1 MQSEIKVPSKDEIIV
16 RQSQMQRA
24 IEMYALIGEKPSLGE
39 VCRLSQLLTEFIFT
53 WDHKSKGIK
62 DFDTH
67 FKLESKENLHSKLQ
81 LLIEEQ
87 LKVK

>member
-1 MQSEIKVPSKDEIIV
+1 MSTPTRDEIIV

-62 DFDTH
+62 DFDSY
-67 FKLESKENLHSKLQ
+67 FKLESKEDLQNKLQ
-81 LLIEEQ
+81 QLIEIK
-87 LKVK
+87 LK

>member
-1 MQSEIKVPSKDEIIV
+1 MNVPSKDEIIV

-24 IEMYALIGEKPSLGE
+24 IEMYALIGERPSLGE

-53 WDHKSKGIK
+53 WDCKSKGIR
-62 DFDTH
+62 DFDLY
-67 FKLESKENLHSKLQ
+67 FKLESKEDLQSKLQ
-81 LLIEEQ
+81 LLVEEQ

>member
-1 MQSEIKVPSKDEIIV
+1 MSTPTRDEIIV

-24 IEMYALIGEKPSLGE
+24 IEMYALINEKPSLGE

-62 DFDTH
+62 DFDSY
-67 FKLESKENLHSKLQ
+67 FKLESKEDLQNKLQ
-81 LLIEEQ
+81 QLIEIK
-87 LKVK
+87 LK